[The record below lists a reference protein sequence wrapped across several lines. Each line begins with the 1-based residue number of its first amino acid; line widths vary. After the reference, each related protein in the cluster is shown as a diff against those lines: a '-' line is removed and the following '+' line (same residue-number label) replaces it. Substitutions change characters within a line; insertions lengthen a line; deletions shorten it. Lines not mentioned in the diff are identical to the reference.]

1 MTGAGPHKT
10 FLSRPLRDDQAK
22 AISTTV
28 GQGKP
33 EFARQ
38 STGKCKR
45 CLTNDISG
53 MQRAKLFTWKPQLN
67 APERAAMR
75 CAGKARRRCGL
86 MPARRSNAA
95 SAPQRGLIGR
105 VALSPTR

>member
-1 MTGAGPHKT
+1 MTGAGLHKT
-10 FLSRPLRDDQAK
+10 FLSRPLHDDQAQ

-28 GQGKP
+28 GQGQP

-53 MQRAKLFTWKPQLN
+53 MQRAKPFDLPLD
-67 APERAAMR
+67 RR
-75 CAGKARRRCGL
+75 ARRHFG
-86 MPARRSNAA
+86 
-95 SAPQRGLIGR
+95 GGR
-105 VALSPTR
+105 QLA